1 MEGVYINVNAMG
13 GRFEWGPYFWGETD
27 ADGHYEIDVMGFDDR
42 YYWVYANYY
51 NNETYESWTS
61 GQDSVSVQSSDT
73 VEVNLQ
79 IGPIVYSSNISGY
92 VTMEGEPLEWVYV
105 EAWNRQLDSYFSSSS
120 DAEGSYSMEVPNGD
134 YDVCVWMSDQEE
146 CRGISVWDESVTV
159 NFDFAPPGI
168 FVPNLHGNFRFT
180 WNSHGEMTH
189 WDWLEDT
196 DEDIPSGS
204 NGEWPAES
212 GTHYLAD
219 GGLFVMGHDGEDMLL
234 GGIGGEEGGW
244 RPGSW
249 GITVHAE
256 DDFEFVSRYMID
268 QTTGL
273 SAKELIATKD
283 GEDMVLIGT
292 NLRHDGPDSLKLV
305 RAGYGL
311 DWDVAYSEGEDF
323 SAEDDLSGSLS
334 INLIDPIYASTIPVK
349 ISYMYDAD
357 GSSPGYVGA
366 ATVFETEIGAG
377 THYSFDMDEDLEDEK
392 FIERLQSGTD
402 SPDETDPAD
411 YGVIQVSGAVDL
423 GPGDKMKFITVV
435 MAADSPDGFQ
445 SMLQSAL
452 TYAVLADMGEFSA
465 AVDEPVVLP
474 EEYALHQNHPNPFN
488 PVTTIRYDLPQ
499 AGDVKLTIYD
509 MLGREM
515 KVLVSQGMS
524 PGSYTA
530 VWDGTDRYGQ
540 PAAAGVY
547 IYQLKAGDFSNTKK
561 LVLLK

>member
-1 MEGVYINVNAMG
+1 
-13 GRFEWGPYFWGETD
+13 WPSGPNPAGNEF
-27 ADGHYEIDVMGFDDR
+27 HEITNTLLEKEATVAWRG
-42 YYWVYANYY
+42 
-51 NNETYESWTS
+51 
-61 GQDSVSVQSSDT
+61 SSDGNLYVKT
-73 VEVNLQ
+73 IFVNTDGDVDSTTPKVLVHDRA
-79 IGPIVYSSNISGY
+79 GGSG
-92 VTMEGEPLEWVYV
+92 G
-105 EAWNRQLDSYFSSSS
+105 EAWNYDQP
-120 DAEGSYSMEVPNGD
+120 GSYRLAHDGVGGAILTWEQDRNIDTAADIYIQQIGNDGMLGAN
-134 YDVCVWMSDQEE
+134 
-146 CRGISVWDESVTV
+146 
-159 NFDFAPPGI
+159 NFTL
-168 FVPNLHGNFRFT
+168 VPNLHGNFRFI

-189 WDWLEDT
+189 WDLNEGT
-196 DEDIPSGS
+196 PLGP

-212 GTHYLAD
+212 GAHYLSF
-219 GGLFVMGHDGEDMLL
+219 GGLLVMGYDGEDLLL
-234 GGIGGEEGGW
+234 GGIGRDEESW
-244 RPGSW
+244 IPNSW
-249 GITVHAE
+249 GISSHIE
-256 DDFEFVSRYMID
+256 EGFEFVSRYMID

-273 SAKELIATKD
+273 RAKELIVTMD

-292 NLRHDGPDSLKLV
+292 SLSHDGPDPLTFV
-305 RAGYGL
+305 RAGYAF
-311 DWDVAYSEGEDF
+311 DWDVSYSGDGDLLY
-323 SAEDDLSGSLS
+323 ADDDLSGSLS
-334 INLIDPIYASTIPVK
+334 FNLIDPIYASTIPVK
-349 ISYMYDAD
+349 VSYMYDAD

-366 ATVFETEIGAG
+366 ATIFETETGAG
-377 THYSFDMDEDLEDEK
+377 MHLSFDMDEDLEDEE
-392 FIERLQSGTD
+392 FVERLQSGTD

-411 YGVIQVSGAVDL
+411 YAVIQMSGAVDL

>member
-1 MEGVYINVNAMG
+1 M
-13 GRFEWGPYFWGETD
+13 
-27 ADGHYEIDVMGFDDR
+27 
-42 YYWVYANYY
+42 
-51 NNETYESWTS
+51 
-61 GQDSVSVQSSDT
+61 
-73 VEVNLQ
+73 
-79 IGPIVYSSNISGY
+79 
-92 VTMEGEPLEWVYV
+92 VTMKLMLW
-105 EAWNRQLDSYFSSSS
+105 
-120 DAEGSYSMEVPNGD
+120 YSMEVPNGD

-159 NFDFAPPGI
+159 NIDFAPPGI

-180 WNSHGEMTH
+180 WNSHGEMTL

-212 GTHYLAD
+212 GTHYLSD

-273 SAKELIATKD
+273 SAKEIIATKD

-292 NLRHDGPDSLKLV
+292 NLKHDGPDSLKSV
-305 RAGYGL
+305 RVGYGL
-311 DWDVAYSEGEDF
+311 DWDVAYSKDGDLLYTD
-323 SAEDDLSGSLS
+323 DDLSGSLS

-349 ISYMYDAD
+349 VSYMYDAD

-377 THYSFDMDEDLEDEK
+377 THLSFDLDEEDDE
-392 FIERLQSGTD
+392 FVERLQSDTD
-402 SPDETDPAD
+402 SPDETDPSD
-411 YGVIQVSGAVDL
+411 YAVIQMSGAVDL
-423 GPGDKMKFITVV
+423 GPGDEMNFITVL
-435 MAADSPDGFQ
+435 MAADYTEDFQ
-445 SMLQSAL
+445 AMLQSSL
-452 TYAVLADMGEFSA
+452 TYVALAGLGEFSA
-465 AVDEPVVLP
+465 AVDEPVLLP

-515 KVLVSQGMS
+515 KVLVSQQGMS
-524 PGSYTA
+524 PGSHTV
-530 VWDGTDRYGQ
+530 VWDGTDRLGQ

-547 IYQLKAGDFSNTKK
+547 IYQLKSGDFINTKK